1 MKAVGS
7 FIILRKAHFSFFVF
21 LHFDTENFLCD
32 FVVTYATFLKIQTYA
47 FYLGNY
53 PSKALLKLLILF
65 FKPFPKHFDT
75 NGY

>member
-21 LHFDTENFLCD
+21 LHFDTENFKCD
-32 FVVTYATFLKIQTYA
+32 FVVTYATFLKIQTYV

-53 PSKALLKLLILF
+53 P
-65 FKPFPKHFDT
+65 
-75 NGY
+75 